1 MFSFHQKL
9 LRRLS
14 VLISTQRV
22 EAVSSDYFKFSE
34 SDTGPNQIGHTPQP
48 DTKSDTGPQSDTI
61 WSPSCESS
69 SFQFASNHLIVLF
82 LHVRTHGRFRH
93 WRRRMEEVPL
103 ALCTSH
109 ISRSSSS
116 CRIRRS
122 RRSSRS
128 SRRSSRSSMRSS
140 MRCSRSSRRSSSR
153 RRMEGYRWHVAL
165 LT

>member
-69 SFQFASNHLIVLF
+69 SFQFASNHLIVLS

-109 ISRSSSS
+109 ISSSS
-116 CRIRRS
+116 
-122 RRSSRS
+122 RSSRS
-128 SRRSSRSSMRSS
+128 SSRSSTV
-140 MRCSRSSRRSSSR
+140 SSSTGTDTGT
-153 RRMEGYRWHVAL
+153 RRMEGYRWHAL
-165 LT
+165 FT